1 MVATTE
7 PTAETTQ
14 RVDNVSTTMPTDR
27 SPQASGP
34 ALRLGATAAPLSEP
48 ARAAVVSAVTALRW
62 GAVAY
67 GIAVVA
73 PVGADNTA
81 ADVVALGV
89 CVFLTAFRTL
99 SPLRLGTEGTGA
111 RALALLDVAVFAL
124 VTGWTGAEDSP
135 WVFCAMAAIALAAF
149 GWGAR
154 QALAAGA
161 VGVVGVAAGVVLG
174 GWPVEVMWSSRIDL
188 VIVFTTVVAAAVGVF
203 VRRRLLDAE
212 ARTDRARGELATL
225 RHANLLLGE
234 LSEVALRLPGAFTLR
249 DALDRTRSQ
258 LTTFLHPRVMAVV
271 TLDEHND
278 EWTPKMTDRCALR
291 PSYPLDALPEP
302 LQTALR
308 GDEAVVRPH
317 IADGLERLDPDSRS
331 GLYLPLRARNRTIG
345 MLAVEH
351 PDAGHF
357 DDVDPLLRDGLADVI
372 ALTIDNARWFGRLRS
387 LGAEEERIRVARD
400 IHDRLGQWM
409 TYIKLE
415 LERIGA
421 EEEIS
426 REDLDRL
433 QDDAAEALDELRETL
448 RQLRSGVS
456 DDRPLSVLANEVVT
470 RFSDRTAVDARLR
483 VTHPDQRLPVPV
495 ENEVLRI
502 LQEALNNV
510 DRHARADHVDVE
522 WTVEG
527 GNFELVVVDDGKG
540 FDPARAVREQSYG
553 IVGMKERAEVIGAN
567 LKVDSRPGAGTTVRV
582 SAGQVRGSTTPAE
595 DDGSRPTGAAQRARS
610 AMPDTGDESR

>member
-1 MVATTE
+1 
-7 PTAETTQ
+7 
-14 RVDNVSTTMPTDR
+14 MPTDHA
-27 SPQASGP
+27 PQPP
-34 ALRLGATAAPLSEP
+34 AVTLGGAKAAGLADPT
-48 ARAAVVSAVTALRW
+48 RAAVISAVTALRW

-73 PVGADNTA
+73 PAGARNTST
-81 ADVVALGV
+81 DVIALGA

-99 SPLRLGTEGTGA
+99 SPLRLGADGSGP
-111 RALALLDVAVFAL
+111 RASSLLDVAIFAL
-124 VTGWTGAEDSP
+124 ATGWTGAEDSP
-135 WVFCAMAAIALAAF
+135 WVFCAMTAIALAAF

-154 QALAAGA
+154 HAFVAGA
-161 VGVVGVAAGVVLG
+161 TGLIGAVAGVVLG
-174 GWPVEVMWSSRIDL
+174 GWPLRILWDSQIDL
-188 VIVFTTVVAAAVGVF
+188 VIAFTTVASAAVGVF

-212 ARTDRARGELATL
+212 ARTAHARGELATL
-225 RHANLLLGE
+225 RHANALLGE
-234 LSEVALRLPGAFTLR
+234 LSEVALNLPGAFTLR
-249 DALDRTRSQ
+249 DALERTRGQ
-258 LTTFLHPRVMAVV
+258 VNTFLHPRVMTVV

-278 EWTPKMTDRCALR
+278 EWTPKMTDRCAMR
-291 PSYPLDALPEP
+291 PSYPLDVLPEP
-302 LQTALR
+302 LRRALR
-308 GDEAVVRPH
+308 TDEAVVRPT
-317 IADGLERLDPDSRS
+317 IPDGAERLGGDSNS

-345 MLAVEH
+345 VLGLEH
-351 PDAGHF
+351 PERGHF

-415 LERIGA
+415 LERIAAG
-421 EEEIS
+421 EEIS
-426 REDLDRL
+426 RAEIDRL

-456 DDRPLSVLANEVVT
+456 DDRPLAVLAGDVVT
-470 RFSDRTAVDARLR
+470 RFADRTAVDAHLR

-495 ENEVLRI
+495 ENELLRI

-510 DRHARADHVDVE
+510 DRHAKADRVEVE
-522 WTVEG
+522 WTVDG

-553 IVGMKERAEVIGAN
+553 IVGMKERAEVIGAS
-567 LKVDSRPGAGTTVRV
+567 LRVDSRPGSGTTVRV
-582 SAGQVRGSTTPAE
+582 SAGQVRDTPAAAV
-595 DDGSRPTGAAQRARS
+595 DDGSRTTGNAERGRAGLH
-610 AMPDTGDESR
+610 DTGEPT

>member
-1 MVATTE
+1 
-7 PTAETTQ
+7 
-14 RVDNVSTTMPTDR
+14 MPTDHA
-27 SPQASGP
+27 PQVPGAT
-34 ALRLGATAAPLSEP
+34 LRVGATAVTLSEP

-73 PVGADNTA
+73 PAGADNTA

-99 SPLRLGTEGTGA
+99 SPLRLGTVGTGA
-111 RALALLDVAVFAL
+111 RTVALLDVAVFAL
-124 VTGWTGAEDSP
+124 VTGWTGAEESP

-161 VGVVGVAAGVVLG
+161 VGLVGVAVGVALG
-174 GWPVEVMWSSRIDL
+174 GWPAEIMWSSRIDL

-212 ARTDRARGELATL
+212 ARTALARGELATL

-249 DALDRTRSQ
+249 DALERTRSQ
-258 LTTFLHPRVMAVV
+258 VTTFLHPRAMAVV

-291 PSYPLDALPEP
+291 PSYPLDELPEP
-302 LQTALR
+302 LRAALS
-308 GDEAVVRPH
+308 GDVAVVRPR
-317 IADGLERLDPDSRS
+317 IPDGVERLDPDSSS
-331 GLYLPLRARNRTIG
+331 GLYLPLRARSRTIG
-345 MLAVEH
+345 VLAMEH
-351 PDAGHF
+351 PEFDHF

-421 EEEIS
+421 DEDIS
-426 REDLDRL
+426 RDDLDRL

-456 DDRPLSVLANEVVT
+456 DDRPLAVLANEAVA
-470 RFSDRTAVDARLR
+470 RFSDRTAVDAHLH
-483 VTHPDQRLPVPV
+483 VTHPGQRLPVPV

-510 DRHARADHVDVE
+510 DRHAKADHVEVE

-527 GNFELVVVDDGKG
+527 GNFELVVADDGKG
-540 FDPARAVREQSYG
+540 FDPGRAVREQSYG
-553 IVGMKERAEVIGAN
+553 IVGMKERAEVIGAH
-567 LKVDSRPGAGTTVRV
+567 LRVDSQPGAGTTVRV
-582 SAGQVRGSTTPAE
+582 SAGQVRGAAPSGVE
-595 DDGSRPTGAAQRARS
+595 DGSRPSGAAERGRS
-610 AMPDTGDESR
+610 ATPDTGDEPR